1 MDVGRIAEVCSACQ
15 SEGDQNRL
23 VYCKKMKN
31 HLSSIGDLNRTA
43 AQSRCQRPNSDLK
56 KSVTPGSSGSITTF
70 AINPTIGYNIADWL
84 PALCPASQPKTTG
97 AV

>member
-1 MDVGRIAEVCSACQ
+1 MHALHCLQCGQVKGNGIMGVE
-15 SEGDQNRL
+15 
-23 VYCKKMKN
+23 
-31 HLSSIGDLNRTA
+31 RT
-43 AQSRCQRPNSDLK
+43 NSDSK

-70 AINPTIGYNIADWL
+70 AINPTIGYKIADWL

>member
-1 MDVGRIAEVCSACQ
+1 MTCLPRKAAAFILRQAIQLA
-15 SEGDQNRL
+15 
-23 VYCKKMKN
+23 YCKKMKN
-31 HLSSIGDLNRTA
+31 HLFSIGDLNRTA
-43 AQSRCQRPNSDLK
+43 AQSRCQRPNSDFK

-70 AINPTIGYNIADWL
+70 AINPTIGYNIADGL

>member
-1 MDVGRIAEVCSACQ
+1 
-15 SEGDQNRL
+15 
-23 VYCKKMKN
+23 MKN

-43 AQSRCQRPNSDLK
+43 AQSRCRRTNSDLK

-70 AINPTIGYNIADWL
+70 AINPTIGCKIADWL
-84 PALCPASQPKTTG
+84 PALCPASQPKATG